1 MKDFFIF
8 LAISILY
15 LSFKSTILPTVPAP
29 DIPLIIVFFMAYN
42 SKSTRGVALSFIVGY
57 LDDVLNGSIIGTTSF
72 TLVFIYAA
80 GHLLA
85 RKMHFSNLSSK
96 VIGCAVASLIKG
108 ILSYIIWRSVSH
120 EVSFFAHVIPTMII
134 TALFA
139 PFVISIFEKF
149 PTLSGADTT
158 EGGIS

>member
-8 LAISILY
+8 LAISVLY

-29 DIPLIIVFFMAYN
+29 DIPLIIVFFMAY
-42 SKSTRGVALSFIVGY
+42 SSASTRGVVLSFIVGY

-72 TLVFIYAA
+72 TLVFIYAS
-80 GHLLA
+80 GHLLSK
-85 RKMHFSNLSSK
+85 RMHFSNVSSK
-96 VIGCAVASLIKG
+96 ALGLGIASFIKG
-108 ILSYIIWRSVSH
+108 MLSYIIWRSVSH
-120 EVSFFAHVIPTMII
+120 EVSFFSHVIPTMII

-139 PFVISIFEKF
+139 PFIISIFEKY

-158 EGGIS
+158 EGGIN